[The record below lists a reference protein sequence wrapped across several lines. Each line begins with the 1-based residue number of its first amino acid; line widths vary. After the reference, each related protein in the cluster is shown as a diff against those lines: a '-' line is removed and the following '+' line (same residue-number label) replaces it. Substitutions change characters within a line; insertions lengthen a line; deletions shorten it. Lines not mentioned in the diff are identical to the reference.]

1 MKCPPGCRVAMTVM
15 SRVKRHVVERKR
27 VQWELE
33 VKCTGAT
40 VTVSQSR
47 RRSSVTDLRFKQFE
61 YTLFGGILPL
71 VRVLSRQSRER
82 SGLRAM
88 EQLCVSS
95 FLRKR

>member
-47 RRSSVTDLRFKQFE
+47 RRSSVTDLRGQV
-61 YTLFGGILPL
+61 I
-71 VRVLSRQSRER
+71 RVYAVWGYSAVGAGAKSTVTREIR
-82 SGLRAM
+82 IACNGTALR
-88 EQLCVSS
+88 
-95 FLRKR
+95 